1 MPNAFLDHYCQ
12 ITRIKDRLITKD
24 NIIPRAKPM
33 FKITPKIV
41 DSIDF
46 KSELA
51 NKMLKWKVINDKYNH
66 NTVEWWEKVVKPG

>member
-1 MPNAFLDHYCQ
+1 
-12 ITRIKDRLITKD
+12 
-24 NIIPRAKPM
+24 M